1 MESWVHSWWPL
12 YQYVLSFFHSMCPKY
27 WTCHEKVKPSHT
39 KCCIVL
45 HLSSKIIL
53 ANRKIWCGQMQ
64 PLSGNQRQDRRT
76 CLTHASFVTAP
87 ATRNASLPTL
97 LKRPTP
103 ANDFETATKP
113 SVLLTFGKVQDP
125 LRLPHKTTLQ
135 RPKMVRA
142 CGAFSMFTSKCASR
156 HNVAH
161 FFQHFNFRKRSGAE
175 VLWAYSLRRDPPGN
189 SA

>member
-1 MESWVHSWWPL
+1 
-12 YQYVLSFFHSMCPKY
+12 
-27 WTCHEKVKPSHT
+27 
-39 KCCIVL
+39 
-45 HLSSKIIL
+45 
-53 ANRKIWCGQMQ
+53 MQ

-76 CLTHASFVTAP
+76 CLTHVSLVTVP
-87 ATRNASLPTL
+87 ATRNASLQVLFKCPTS
-97 LKRPTP
+97 

-156 HNVAH
+156 HNVVH

-175 VLWAYSLRRDPPGN
+175 VLWAYSLRRALFERLNFQKCSDTEVFFTFWVPNVLRTTTAVWLLNLFWLLILRDWLQRCVRLFPYT
-189 SA
+189 